1 MSTIQPP
8 RLDDRSWQD
17 LRDELIRRIPM
28 HAPEWTDRSAA
39 DPGVTLI
46 ELFAFLGDNLL
57 YRLNRAPEAA
67 KLAFLKLLN
76 MPLRPAVPAMAQVR
90 LMLQKGAFEPFT
102 PPFSPTEP
110 RLEMAAGDIV
120 FEAEEEITVLPLEL
134 SGWTKLPYQPSTGE
148 SEAQA
153 IGREGVDQL
162 LHDHLGSEA
171 KPVLSAYV
179 TTPMPMAQGG
189 AMPVATSTA
198 ATLDGRL
205 WLALLAPEDTLKT
218 LDPRAPDKAMEAL
231 RRAISG
237 QVLSLGVRTDDAL
250 CGPCDVLRCP
260 DPGSAAGAAWPLRF
274 EISTGRFIGEKP
286 RLDGAAFLRLPVES
300 DGTEGLTR
308 SGTIKLRLPALRGD
322 GTPSIGD
329 WTAESFEPPEPD
341 LLGIGPMPPRL
352 DDPKLAAR
360 VLAWVSLRRL
370 KPEHPPVRVR
380 LMEVN
385 TVSAIQAQ
393 TAPPELLGYGTGR
406 PAQSVRLSKA
416 PVLAGSEQVQVRGAL
431 GWERWRAVDDLL
443 LAAPDDPVY
452 ALDPQNG
459 TVTFGDGLHGRMP
472 LPGEAIRCLGY
483 RAGGGARGNV
493 AAAAIARVRN
503 QPLRCENT
511 LPAAGG
517 QDAETIQEAEARIP
531 RTLRAHDRAV
541 AAEDF
546 VEIALETPGRK
557 VGRAHVLPRHKPQQ
571 RVDGVPGTVALVVL
585 PAQDPV
591 TPETPMPDRD
601 MLRRVCAQLEPRR
614 LVTTELYVIPPEYVP
629 VDLSVAVEPE
639 AGTGS
644 ETLKRWVELALRQ
657 HFAPLPPYGPDGA
670 GWPFGRAVRDRDA
683 EAAALRVQGVR
694 LLNEVLVA
702 GEAIAPNGTRM
713 WAEGTVPMLS
723 WQLPYVR
730 NVSVALGEAADPIA
744 PEAPGPQPP
753 ITGMPVPVELEKC

>member
-1 MSTIQPP
+1 MAAAIQPP

-17 LRDELIRRIPM
+17 LRDELIRRIPV

-76 MPLRPAVPAMAQVR
+76 LPPRPAVPAMAQVR
-90 LMLQKGAFEPFT
+90 LMLPKGGLDSFT
-102 PPFSPTEP
+102 PPFSPTAP
-110 RLEMAAGDIV
+110 RLEMAAGDVV
-120 FEAEEEITVLPLEL
+120 FEAEEEITVLAVEL
-134 SGWTKLPYQPSTGE
+134 SGWTKARFQAPPGGGG
-148 SEAQA
+148 ADA
-153 IGREGVDQL
+153 IGQAGVDQL
-162 LHDHLGSEA
+162 LMDHLGGDTA
-171 KPVLSAYV
+171 PDLTAYK
-179 TTPMPMAQGG
+179 TTPMPEAKGG
-189 AMPVATSTA
+189 ALPVATSTA
-198 ATLDGRL
+198 ATLDGRI
-205 WLALLAPEDTLKT
+205 WLALLAPEDALKA
-218 LDPRAPDKAMEAL
+218 LEPRSPAEAL
-231 RRAISG
+231 EELRRRISG
-237 QVLSLGVRTDDAL
+237 RVLSLGVRTDDAL
-250 CGPCDVLRCP
+250 CGPADVQRCP
-260 DPGSAAGAAWPLRF
+260 DPGAAPGTPWPVRF
-274 EISTGRFIGEKP
+274 EISTGRFTGATP
-286 RLDGAAFLRLPVES
+286 RLDRAAFLRLPIES

-308 SGTIKLRLPALRGD
+308 SGTVKLRLPDAQGD
-322 GTPSIGD
+322 GAPRMGD
-329 WTAESFEPPEPD
+329 WTADSFSPPDPD
-341 LLGIGPMPPRL
+341 LLGIGPLPPRL
-352 DDPKLAAR
+352 DNPKLAGR
-360 VLAWVSLRRL
+360 VLAWVSLRRV
-370 KPEHPPVRVR
+370 KPGHPPVRVR
-380 LMEVN
+380 LVEAN

-406 PAQSVRLSKA
+406 PAQAVTLSKA

-431 GWERWRAVDDLL
+431 GWERWRAVEDLA
-443 LAAPDDPVY
+443 LAEPDDPVY
-452 ALDPQNG
+452 ALEPQTG
-459 TVTFGDGLHGRMP
+459 TITFGDGLHGRMP

-493 AAAAIARVRN
+493 PAAAIARVRN
-503 QPLRCENT
+503 AALRCENT

-517 QDAETIQEAEARIP
+517 QDAETIPEAEARIP

-571 RVDGVPGTVALVVL
+571 RVDGVPGTVAVVVL

-591 TPETPMPDRD
+591 TPEQPTPGRD
-601 MLRRVCAQLEPRR
+601 MLRRVCAHLEPRR

-639 AGTGS
+639 PGTGG

-694 LLNEVLVA
+694 LVNQVLLA
-702 GEAIAPNGTRM
+702 GEAIAADGTHTPV
-713 WAEGTVPMLS
+713 EGSVPMLA
-723 WQLPYVR
+723 WQLPWLR
-730 NVSVALGEAADPIA
+730 SVSVALGDTADPIA
-744 PEAPGPQPP
+744 PEPPAPVD
-753 ITGMPVPVELEKC
+753 GMPVPVELEKC